1 MEDGE
6 SALREVLKGDKTLFG
21 VDQALKGLRK
31 GEIEQVFLSST
42 VAQAS
47 RETILQYAQADD
59 VQVFE
64 LEMASDALGV
74 FCKKAFALSVVSVAK

>member
-6 SALREVLKGDKTLFG
+6 SALRTVLKGDKVLFG

-42 VAQAS
+42 VEKPS
-47 RETILQYAQADD
+47 RETLLQYAKADG
-59 VQVFE
+59 VPVHE
-64 LEMASDALGV
+64 LDMASDELGV
-74 FCKKAFALSVVSVAK
+74 FCKKAFGLSVVSVAK